1 MRTVGAS
8 GLLLCAVSLLM
19 LPIGL
24 WGDLLGPSVGAH
36 GFFALSMVIYGAT
49 FIPALSQGVL
59 LGVHKNHLTVLVQTL
74 FTATNLAMILGLI
87 ALDVPVGWVVAVPVS
102 SLFLNSILTAGV
114 TRRETGLRWLRL
126 LRQAPFRRRHPGVS
140 IRSIAVPRLILTVS
154 MALAVTTDRLVLS
167 HVSTPHDLTEYSVV
181 SQIFAPVLA
190 LIAATASPLWSIS
203 VAARARGQAGPSLP
217 RMVAVFTAAAAAICA
232 GLVVISDVVGGVIGG
247 EEVQLGVACRRS
259 RPRSGWSWPPRP
271 TPWP

>member
-87 ALDVPVGWVVAVPVS
+87 ALDVPVGWVVAVPAVQP
-102 SLFLNSILTAGV
+102 LPEQHPDRWGDPGRPHRAPPAPPPAPRRPAGGA
-114 TRRETGLRWLRL
+114 TPAS
-126 LRQAPFRRRHPGVS
+126 AP
-140 IRSIAVPRLILTVS
+140 RS
-154 MALAVTTDRLVLS
+154 
-167 HVSTPHDLTEYSVV
+167 
-181 SQIFAPVLA
+181 
-190 LIAATASPLWSIS
+190 
-203 VAARARGQAGPSLP
+203 
-217 RMVAVFTAAAAAICA
+217 TAAPAP
-232 GLVVISDVVGGVIGG
+232 D
-247 EEVQLGVACRRS
+247 R
-259 RPRSGWSWPPRP
+259 
-271 TPWP
+271 